1 MASMGGMVN
10 TFSIQTS
17 MAAPEREEG
26 CLYTVSE
33 RCRPKRGAPFCAPL
47 ASRSFLPG
55 RPGWVFGIEGS
66 TCLPAAGKQ
75 VDPSPRL
82 RLGTFNGRRPTR
94 ESLIGNGGGA
104 PPVSRF
110 LYRPA
115 LWANKK
121 RKSREILLGS
131 VSDYATY
138 QELLTRCG
146 DIPIGVEPVPFFSQL
161 FIRQSMGQRSG
172 LDYAQP
178 SITLKPNNY
187 LCPRVSSK

>member
-1 MASMGGMVN
+1 MASMGGVMN
-10 TFSIQTS
+10 AFSTQTS
-17 MAAPEREEG
+17 MAAAPINRDRTAVNTG
-26 CLYTVSE
+26 KRDAYTVTE
-33 RCRPKRGAPFCAPL
+33 RRSRFVGFRSRGIVL
-47 ASRSFLPG
+47 
-55 RPGWVFGIEGS
+55 
-66 TCLPAAGKQ
+66 Q